1 MSRFLKGG
9 PVLRLLWKARPAR
22 TVRQDWRAE
31 LSSEKAMVH
40 DCVLAEVRNAH
51 VMYSV
56 ALDEALTLRK
66 WGRMELSLEQMSVSA
81 DLCGRFA
88 AALEGLLFVME
99 QHARHFGTLPSVNPL
114 DPEFF
119 EGETAR
125 RSARTNSLLS
135 KVLLRQQ
142 NRFLHKIQS
151 LTEIVCNLAAENRLW
166 ADFLVNGAAR
176 AGAQAWDHLSS
187 LQFDLTSSL
196 GEAIVILKCF
206 FVELP
211 ANEVAAFGDRLKA
224 TLSAAPAI
232 ANMRMAEFRKQ

>member
-1 MSRFLKGG
+1 M
-9 PVLRLLWKARPAR
+9 LRLSRKPNPAR

-31 LSSEKAMVH
+31 LSPEKTIVY

-51 VMYSV
+51 VMYSM

-66 WGRMELSLEQMSVSA
+66 WGRLELAREQASLSA

-88 AALEGLLFVME
+88 ASLEGLLSTLE

-125 RSARTNSLLS
+125 RAARANSLYS

-142 NRFLHKIQS
+142 NRFLHK
-151 LTEIVCNLAAENRLW
+151 LHTLGEITSDLAAENRVW
-166 ADFLVNGAAR
+166 ADHLANESNGS
-176 AGAQAWDHLSS
+176 AGQAWEHLGT

-196 GEAIVILKCF
+196 GEATVILKCF

-211 ANEVAAFGDRLKA
+211 AGEVSTFGDRVKA
-224 TLSAAPAI
+224 TLSEAPVIAKIRAAEYKK
-232 ANMRMAEFRKQ
+232 R